1 MQVSLPA
8 KMSYNMPTIH
18 PTRILFPNADFVTS
32 SEVFF
37 TEVKEHFP
45 TFRDHGFFM
54 DSEKPVL
61 CVYKAAN
68 DHEEHFGVFGAISLD
83 DVEKGDVIG
92 HEDTLAEKEQ
102 IMLQLIMEREAL
114 IKPVLLTY
122 HDEGGLV
129 KSLKNIAAASSPSYQ
144 FSYNNYSHAIWIVDQ
159 KDVIQNIQEHLL
171 SEAAKFYIADGHHR
185 TSTSLIIRNRFKKLY
200 KNEPDK
206 LIPYEQLFCAVFP
219 MSQLDIHDFNRKV
232 AGLNGLSDIAFIA
245 ALSNLFTIKKLKA
258 GRKPKKRH
266 EITMF
271 IKGEWF
277 SLAWRKSII
286 DSLPSRGASRL
297 DVAMLNKMVLQ
308 DIIGI
313 EDVRTDKRVT
323 YIEGTAGIAPLESP
337 AEFGDEF
344 VSFCL
349 YPVSFQQ
356 FIEISDT
363 DEVLPPKSTWFVP
376 RIHNG
381 LVVMPYA
388 T

>member
-1 MQVSLPA
+1 
-8 KMSYNMPTIH
+8 MPSIH
-18 PTRILFPNADFVTS
+18 ATRILFPNTDFVTS

-37 TEVKEHFP
+37 SEVKEHFP

-61 CVYKAAN
+61 CVYNATN
-68 DHEEHFGVFGAISLD
+68 DHEQHIGVFGAISLD
-83 DVEKGDVIG
+83 DVDEGNVIG
-92 HEDTLAEKEQ
+92 HEETLAEKEQ

-129 KSLKNIAAASSPSYQ
+129 KALKKITASSKSSYQ
-144 FSYNNYSHAIWIVDQ
+144 FNYNGYTHAIWIVDQ
-159 KDVIQNIQEHLL
+159 KNDIKNIQEHLQ
-171 SEAAKFYIADGHHR
+171 SEASKFYIADGHHR
-185 TSTSLIIRNRFKKLY
+185 TSTSLIIRNRFRKVY
-200 KNEPDK
+200 KNEPEK
-206 LIPYEQLFCAVFP
+206 LLPYEQLFCAVFP

-245 ALSNLFTIKKLKA
+245 LLSNLFTIKKLKS
-258 GRKPKKRH
+258 GRKPKNRH

-277 SLAWRKSII
+277 SLKWRQSII
-286 DSLPSRGASRL
+286 DSLPSEGAARL
-297 DVAMLNKMVLQ
+297 DVAMLNKLVIQ

-323 YIEGTAGIAPLESP
+323 YIEGPAGIEPLESP
-337 AEFGDEF
+337 AEFGNEF

-349 YPVSFQQ
+349 FPVSFEQ

-363 DEVLPPKSTWFVP
+363 DAILPPKSTWFVP

-381 LVVMPYA
+381 LVVMPYSK
-388 T
+388 